1 MIKSQSPYLRKKVM
15 LLYNLIQ
22 HLVSFNSRS
31 NITLQYLKFSNKIDT
46 NLPHIQIIFEVRD
59 THTAHQFLH
68 LQQIH
73 TINITLFHSKTLIIH
88 KKFLSTS
95 LSSGRLPA

>member
-1 MIKSQSPYLRKKVM
+1 MIKSQSPYLGKKVM

-31 NITLQYLKFSNKIDT
+31 NITLQHLKFSNKIDT
-46 NLPHIQIIFEVRD
+46 KLPHIQIIFEFRNN
-59 THTAHQFLH
+59 HAAHQFLH

-73 TINITLFHSKTLIIH
+73 TVNITLFHSKALIILR
-88 KKFLSTS
+88 KFLSKS
-95 LSSGRLPA
+95 LSS